1 MGLAFGAFIHMN
13 HYEMNQYE
21 LKGGT
26 RTQMKTTMRDYRTK
40 IHGTARGFTL
50 FGVFYAV
57 YDCQIEKM
65 RGRTDAWNCF
75 IAGGGTMMTLAM
87 DSGMRYRGLA
97 MTGFFGGMF
106 AVAME
111 VLMEGYFH

>member
-1 MGLAFGAFIHMN
+1 MN

-26 RTQMKTTMRDYRTK
+26 RTQMKTTMRDYFGK
-40 IHGTARGFTL
+40 IHGTARGFTM
-50 FGVFYAV
+50 FGVFYSV

-65 RGRTDAWNCF
+65 RGRTDEWNCF

-87 DSGMRYRGLA
+87 DSGMRPRGLA
-97 MTGFFGGMF
+97 YTGFFGGLF

-111 VLMEGYFH
+111 HMMEGYFH